1 MYVKEHTLER
11 VFLSDCDEAVHCY
24 NPPVAAFLAMP
35 STSSDA
41 IVSGVSMSDSLVQY
55 QCIEK
60 PQEFNATCTR
70 PYCCRLKPKM
80 TFRDICDDPNN
91 QLAASWLFR
100 QYLHGLHTEDIT
112 GKKDVPQLAMNVS
125 FSDGNYCSD
134 ESMVCELPTK
144 RTKVTLILEFR
155 SSEVASFMGQRLKDG
170 SRKLSDTQWETF
182 IFVTDSKV
190 FHECLLWKYADTNR
204 KWNEADN
211 MLDSLP

>member
-24 NPPVAAFLAMP
+24 NPSVAAFLATP

-41 IVSGVSMSDSLVQY
+41 TVSGISMSDPLVQY

-60 PQEFNATCTR
+60 LQEFNATCTR
-70 PYCCRLKPKM
+70 PYHCHLKPKT
-80 TFRDICDDPNN
+80 TFRDICDDPIN

-125 FSDGNYCSD
+125 FGDGNYCSD
-134 ESMVCELPTK
+134 EGMVVSCLPS
-144 RTKVTLILEFR
+144 ILK
-155 SSEVASFMGQRLKDG
+155 S
-170 SRKLSDTQWETF
+170 
-182 IFVTDSKV
+182 
-190 FHECLLWKYADTNR
+190 LLF
-204 KWNEADN
+204 
-211 MLDSLP
+211 